1 MKNLVIIR
9 GGGELGSA
17 IACTLHRTGF
27 RVLILEQAQP
37 TATRRRVAFAD
48 AMTRGEATVERLT
61 CHKAEELDEAK
72 RLLKHGE
79 IVMLDDADG
88 RYISWFK
95 PNVVVDAITADKPL
109 DTNKQMAPF
118 TVALGPGYCAG
129 RDVDVV
135 VETGRGHSLG
145 RLVYEGF
152 SSKGDLAAASG
163 GETDTDASLEHIIF
177 APAAGKLEIMQSISL
192 LVKQGDLLARLTDK
206 KDQVTEV
213 RAPFDGVLRGALPNG
228 RKVKVGQRIAELH
241 PTLEQ
246 EECFTISDKARCI
259 SGSVLEAV
267 VAWSTAHQKKLRFF

>member
-37 TATRRRVAFAD
+37 TATRRRVAFSD

-95 PNVVVDAITADKPL
+95 PTVVVDAITAPEPVG
-109 DTNKQMAPF
+109 TNKDMAQF
-118 TVALGPGYCAG
+118 TIALGPGYCAG

-145 RLVYEGF
+145 RLIYEGYSF
-152 SSKGDLAAASG
+152 KGGAQSVEGSESDADESLA
-163 GETDTDASLEHIIF
+163 HIVF
-177 APAAGKLEIMQSISL
+177 APVAGKVEIMQSISL
-192 LVKQGDLLARLTDK
+192 MVKQGDLLARITDAQE
-206 KDQVTEV
+206 QVTEV
-213 RAPFDGVLRGALPNG
+213 RAHLDGVMRGALPNG
-228 RKVKVGQRIAELH
+228 VQVAAGQKIAEIH

-267 VAWSTAHQKKLRFF
+267 VTWSTAHKKKYRFF